1 MLNFDTIRAAWDK
14 LRTERETE
22 LQKLAPNLSNP
33 GEIYLKKI
41 REDDNYI
48 ILQFNGFSNAVDQ
61 TQAIPQVKRIIVEWI
76 RKYSMEVQI
85 MPGDLTTLMV
95 RVSKETKF
103 SEAAISI
110 FKRDP
115 KTNKAK
121 KAYRCVGG
129 KKDGRRV
136 SNPDQC
142 IGVPDFNKKMNFAIS
157 KRTKYGQATKS
168 KTKTKLTNIIS
179 KRVRKANQRLKKAR
193 GF

>member
-22 LQKLAPNLSNP
+22 LKKLAPNLSNP

-41 REDDNYI
+41 REDDSYI
-48 ILQFNGFSNAVDQ
+48 IIQFNGFSNAVDQ
-61 TQAIPQVKRIIVEWI
+61 TQAIPQVKRMIVEWI

-157 KRTKYGQATKS
+157 KRTKYGQATKA

-179 KRVRKANQRLKKAR
+179 KRVRKANQRLKNAR

>member
-61 TQAIPQVKRIIVEWI
+61 TQAIPQVKRMIVEWI